1 MPSSTGTEI
10 WPCRMFEPRQE
21 RVRLPNN
28 TKQRKQV
35 DNSKT
40 HQPNIDST
48 WKGPSRAF
56 LDDRSF
62 QSGVALSQVA
72 CPAFLF
78 IYLLFYVFRLH
89 LVSWLRSGQ
98 EEEASGRVFV

>member
-10 WPCRMFEPRQE
+10 WPRLMFESRQE
-21 RVRLPNN
+21 QVRLPNN
-28 TKQRKQV
+28 TNQRKQV

-40 HQPNIDST
+40 HKPNIDST
-48 WKGPSRAF
+48 WKGPSRVF
-56 LDDRSF
+56 LGDHSF

-72 CPAFLF
+72 CPVFLF
-78 IYLLFYVFRLH
+78 ISLFFYVFRLH

-98 EEEASGRVFV
+98 GEEASGRVVV